1 MKHPIQ
7 LIPGQHVHF
16 IGIGGAGMSA
26 IARVLLLQGYH
37 ISGSD
42 LRGSPEADALQRDG
56 AKIYQGHDADHVNGA
71 ELVIA
76 TSAAPDDH
84 IEILSAQKQGIP
96 VYRRFDIMSAIM
108 DGYTGIAI
116 AGTHGKTTT
125 TSMTVH
131 LLKEAGQDPTYIVGG
146 IMGNTGKNADVGEGR
161 AFVIEADEYSNMFH
175 GLRPEIEV
183 ITSIEFDHPDFF
195 KTPNDLVESFR
206 RFVGLLPVAGF
217 LITCAD
223 DPTAQIFARN
233 REVVNLPTA
242 TYGIDNPATWQA
254 TNIRYQGNETRFD
267 VVYRGTPQ
275 GTITL
280 QIPGKHNI
288 LNALAAII
296 VAHHEG
302 VSFQTMT
309 EALATFKGTGRRFEV
324 REDVDGIA
332 VIDDYAHHP
341 TAIRM
346 TIDAA
351 RQRYPER
358 ELWVIWQPHT
368 YSRTQQ
374 LWDDYRQAF
383 GQAHHVIVTDVYAAR
398 EIHNPDVSA
407 KRFVDELDHRSKFHA
422 PQFTDAVDLLVEGVH
437 APAVVLIM
445 SAGDA
450 PQIGIEYL
458 KQLKVK
464 RT

>member
-1 MKHPIQ
+1 
-7 LIPGQHVHF
+7 
-16 IGIGGAGMSA
+16 
-26 IARVLLLQGYH
+26 
-37 ISGSD
+37 
-42 LRGSPEADALQRDG
+42 
-56 AKIYQGHDADHVNGA
+56 
-71 ELVIA
+71 
-76 TSAAPDDH
+76 
-84 IEILSAQKQGIP
+84 
-96 VYRRFDIMSAIM
+96 MSAIM

-125 TSMTVH
+125 TSMTTH

-146 IMGNTGKNADVGEGR
+146 VMGNTGKNADVGDGR
-161 AFVIEADEYSNMFH
+161 AFVIEADEYGNMFH

-195 KTPNDLVESFR
+195 KTPGDLVESFR
-206 RFVGLLPVAGF
+206 HFVGLLPEAGF
-217 LITCAD
+217 LIACAD
-223 DPTAQIFARN
+223 DPTAHIFARN
-233 REVVNLPTA
+233 RQVVNLPTA
-242 TYGIDNPATWQA
+242 TYGIDSTATWQA
-254 TNIRYQGNETRFD
+254 TNIRYQGGETKFD
-267 VVYRGTPQ
+267 VLYKSVSQ

-288 LNALAAII
+288 LNALAAMI

-302 VSFQTMT
+302 VSFNMMAQ
-309 EALATFKGTGRRFEV
+309 ALATFKGTGRRFDM

-341 TAIRM
+341 TAIR
-346 TIDAA
+346 TTVDAA

-368 YSRTQQ
+368 FSRTQQ

-383 GQAHHVIVTDVYAAR
+383 GQAHHVIVTDIYAAR

-407 KRFVDELDHRSKFHA
+407 KKFVAELDHRSKFHA
-422 PQFTDAVDLLVEGVH
+422 PLFADAVDMLIEGVH

-450 PQIGIEYL
+450 PEIGIEYL

-464 RT
+464 PT